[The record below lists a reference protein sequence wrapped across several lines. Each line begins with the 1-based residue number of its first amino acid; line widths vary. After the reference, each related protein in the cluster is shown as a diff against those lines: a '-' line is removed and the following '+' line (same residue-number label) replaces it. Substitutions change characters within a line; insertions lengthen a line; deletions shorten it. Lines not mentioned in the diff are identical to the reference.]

1 MNFLLLIIASLFLNS
16 CHLEIKFN
24 NDRNNIS
31 AGNISSVG
39 ILISSYQVN
48 FQKFHRECMSFYDE
62 SICDNRQ
69 ITLSIKTIN
78 QQLAASF
85 SSKSTTFAIRN
96 EENLPIMVTA
106 GHVCNEFDNI
116 LDIVDQSISAFV
128 FGPANQVSLEVT
140 KTILVYDIFGNKY
153 FVKNTIYSHP
163 DKPDVCLFNIDR
175 PFPST
180 IELSEENPI
189 LGDRITNIAV
199 PFGIFGNKTIPIF
212 EGIYSGQKNKN
223 NHVYSIAAGPGSSGS
238 PVLLNNKLI
247 GIIHSV
253 DRRINQISYGTP
265 LNIVRNILELE

>member
-1 MNFLLLIIASLFLNS
+1 MKLLLILIASLFLNS
-16 CHLEIKFN
+16 CHIEIVLN
-24 NDRNNIS
+24 NSRNNVS
-31 AGNISSVG
+31 PRNISSVG

-48 FQKFHRECMSFYDE
+48 FQKFHRQCMEFYDE
-62 SICDNRQ
+62 SICNNRQ
-69 ITLSIKTIN
+69 MILAVKTVN

-85 SSKSTTFAIRN
+85 SSKSTAFAIRN
-96 EENLPIMVTA
+96 EENLPVMITA

-116 LDIVDQSISAFV
+116 LDTVTQSMSAFV
-128 FGPANQVSLEVT
+128 FGPLNQVSLEVR

-163 DKPDVCLFNIDR
+163 DKPDICLFNIDR
-175 PFPST
+175 PFPSS

-212 EGIYSGQKNKN
+212 EGIYSGQKNQN
-223 NHVYSIAAGPGSSGS
+223 NHVYTITAGPGSSGS

-253 DRRINQISYGTP
+253 DRRIGQISYGTP
-265 LNIVRNILELE
+265 LNIIRNVLELE

>member
-1 MNFLLLIIASLFLNS
+1 MKLLLILIASLFLNS
-16 CHLEIKFN
+16 CHIEIVLN
-24 NDRNNIS
+24 NSRNNVS
-31 AGNISSVG
+31 PRNISSVG

-48 FQKFHRECMSFYDE
+48 FQKFHRQCMEFYDE
-62 SICDNRQ
+62 SICNNRQ
-69 ITLSIKTIN
+69 MILAVKTVN

-96 EENLPIMVTA
+96 EENLPVMITA

-116 LDIVDQSISAFV
+116 LDTVTQSMSAFV
-128 FGPANQVSLEVT
+128 FGPLNQVSLEVR

-163 DKPDVCLFNIDR
+163 DKPDICLFNIDR
-175 PFPST
+175 PFPSS
-180 IELSEENPI
+180 IELSEENPM

-212 EGIYSGQKNKN
+212 EGIYSGQKNQN
-223 NHVYSIAAGPGSSGS
+223 NHVYTITAGPGSSGS

-253 DRRINQISYGTP
+253 DRRIGQISYGTP
-265 LNIVRNILELE
+265 LNIIRNVLELE